1 MNCLP
6 ETYINKLKEDG
17 FKFIYCIF
25 DKELNKIVITSRGLK
40 LTRDE
45 CDKIAENPKVI
56 DPERV
61 FETKQILDIDNTFII
76 NGRLFAPVIDEDNTY
91 ICIAREINTKQLMV
105 GFSSPIDPN
114 IIMKSIEKLIKTE
127 KIEKIDSSIQIS
139 HWVITYSRETR
150 KLDIEGPLGKP
161 RKILQQICEIY
172 NKDLSK

>member
-40 LTRDE
+40 LARDE

-61 FETKQILDIDNTFII
+61 FETKQILDIII
-76 NGRLFAPVIDEDNTY
+76 L
-91 ICIAREINTKQLMV
+91 L
-105 GFSSPIDPN
+105 
-114 IIMKSIEKLIKTE
+114 
-127 KIEKIDSSIQIS
+127 
-139 HWVITYSRETR
+139 
-150 KLDIEGPLGKP
+150 
-161 RKILQQICEIY
+161 
-172 NKDLSK
+172 